1 MTGQPATTRDNAVE
15 KVGAAL
21 EQGASAEQDKLA
33 ALLGELL
40 ERARLGA
47 LDRHSL
53 TRLTGGASQQSWAFV
68 AADAAAER
76 RAYVLRRLP
85 EDAPL
90 LDNAIGPECEAAAI
104 AAAKRAGVPVPAV
117 RHVLVPSDGL
127 GRGFIS
133 ERVEGETIPRR
144 IQRDPA
150 FSEVRPRLAAECG
163 AILAR
168 LHQADMRSVAGPPH
182 LPPRAKLER
191 LRSLYRRLA
200 VRRPVFEAA
209 FRWLEDNMPT
219 HDATRGPALVHGD
232 FRLGNLIIDAN
243 GVAAVLD
250 WEMAHIG
257 DPAEDLGWLTV
268 NSWRFG
274 NRSLPV
280 GGLGTEADLL
290 AGYIREGGVE
300 IAPGDLAFWRIFGS
314 LNWGIGCIE
323 MSLPQGP
330 DVLPSIERAMI
341 GRRSSEAEI
350 DILDELLVLQ

>member
-1 MTGQPATTRDNAVE
+1 MTGQTATVRENAGRPMAGLQE
-15 KVGAAL
+15 KS
-21 EQGASAEQDKLA
+21 ASAEQDHLG
-33 ALLGELL
+33 ALLAGLL
-40 ERARLGA
+40 ERARLGE
-47 LDRHSL
+47 LDRLSL

-68 AADAAAER
+68 AADAAGER
-76 RAYVLRRLP
+76 LAYVLRRLP
-85 EDAPL
+85 DEVPL
-90 LDNAIGPECEAAAI
+90 LDNAIGPEREAAAI
-104 AAAKRAGVPVPAV
+104 AAAERAGVPVPRV
-117 RHVLVPSDGL
+117 CHVLVPNDGL

-133 ERVEGETIPRR
+133 RRVAGETIPRR

-150 FSEVRPRLAAECG
+150 FSDVRPRLAGDCG

-168 LHQADMRSVAGPPH
+168 LHQADMPSVAALPF
-182 LPPRAKLER
+182 LPPRAKFER

-209 FRWLEDNMPT
+209 FRWLEDNMPAY
-219 HDATRGPALVHGD
+219 DASRGPTLVHGD
-232 FRLGNLIIDAN
+232 FRLGNLIIDTK

-290 AGYIREGGVE
+290 AGYAREGGAE
-300 IAPGDLAFWRIFGS
+300 IAPSALVFWRIFGS

-323 MSLPQGP
+323 MSLPQGG
-330 DVLPSIERAMI
+330 DELPSIERAMI
-341 GRRSSEAEI
+341 GRRSSETEI
-350 DILDELLVLQ
+350 DILDELLVLP